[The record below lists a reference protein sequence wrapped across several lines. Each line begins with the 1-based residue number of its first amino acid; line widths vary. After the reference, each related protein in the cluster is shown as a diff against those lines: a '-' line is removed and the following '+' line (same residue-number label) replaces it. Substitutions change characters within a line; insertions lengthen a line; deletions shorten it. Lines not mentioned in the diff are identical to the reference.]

1 MLRHFSFSSLRF
13 RPLDDCAG
21 DKPRLKQASFL
32 NSVHFYVSLCVS
44 QSDCFCLFVSV
55 CLSLSVCLCL
65 FVSVCLSLYLSIT
78 TSNTTI
84 YLVPLHSYA
93 STRVLKWA
101 LGRHVKRKPSKLCK
115 FVFFT
120 VLYLS
125 ISIALLSARAIHKHS
140 RPQHWCCVGFNTQ
153 KLYGQLRVKD
163 LTYVVIRVGFEPAT
177 FWREGTNPTP
187 EPPCPANYSETA

>member
-65 FVSVCLSLYLSIT
+65 FVSVCLSLSVCLCIFQLPLVIQQFIWCHYTAMPLQGCLNEHWED
-78 TSNTTI
+78 TSRENRQNCANLYFLLYCI
-84 YLVPLHSYA
+84 YPFL
-93 STRVLKWA
+93 
-101 LGRHVKRKPSKLCK
+101 
-115 FVFFT
+115 
-120 VLYLS
+120 
-125 ISIALLSARAIHKHS
+125 
-140 RPQHWCCVGFNTQ
+140 
-153 KLYGQLRVKD
+153 
-163 LTYVVIRVGFEPAT
+163 
-177 FWREGTNPTP
+177 
-187 EPPCPANYSETA
+187 